1 MATVEDNSEKK
12 SGKVSR
18 PMVEDLIVIWFDPSM
33 EEMENQGDV
42 QKTKS
47 LLRQINCYV
56 VFFANAKLCWDYI
69 RSISKEK
76 LILITSGSYAIVHL
90 DELEKLTQVDSIF
103 IFCVQLNKY
112 LPLKEKY
119 PKVTGV
125 FTEQADLLASLMSTI
140 ESVTTR
146 ATVFSIFDGK
156 QRPAK
161 YLTRESASFLWF
173 QLLTDVL
180 RKMAQADMNE
190 RGIEEM
196 LKYCELYYR
205 DNEVELKLIE
215 NFRKNYVSDEK
226 ERSQGKSRL
235 RFRNLPMPSSGTVNN
250 RSSIDW
256 SIEH

>member
-1 MATVEDNSEKK
+1 M
-12 SGKVSR
+12 
-18 PMVEDLIVIWFDPSM
+18 
-33 EEMENQGDV
+33 
-42 QKTKS
+42 
-47 LLRQINCYV
+47 
-56 VFFANAKLCWDYI
+56 
-69 RSISKEK
+69 
-76 LILITSGSYAIVHL
+76 
-90 DELEKLTQVDSIF
+90 
-103 IFCVQLNKY
+103 
-112 LPLKEKY
+112 
-119 PKVTGV
+119 TGV

-140 ESVTTR
+140 EFVTTR

-226 ERSQGKSRL
+226 ERSLGKSRL

-250 RSSIDW
+250 RSSTDW
-256 SIEH
+256 SIEHYEQRTFMFSTRFAPTSPIFGTALPENMNEHVRAPTRRSPISSACIED